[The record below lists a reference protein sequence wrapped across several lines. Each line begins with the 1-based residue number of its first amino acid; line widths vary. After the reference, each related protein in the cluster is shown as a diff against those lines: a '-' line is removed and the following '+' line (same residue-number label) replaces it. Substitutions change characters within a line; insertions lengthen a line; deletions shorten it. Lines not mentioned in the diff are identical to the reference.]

1 MYKMVEG
8 LMPAETFLIPQ
19 KQGHQ
24 IKSSTATFC
33 VRKPRGKL
41 HPKQSQTL
49 HSVMVN
55 NTNSKTLS
63 PQELP

>member
-24 IKSSTATFC
+24 IKSSTATDILC
-33 VRKPRGKL
+33 PETQGK
-41 HPKQSQTL
+41 T
-49 HSVMVN
+49 
-55 NTNSKTLS
+55 TSKTITDAT
-63 PQELP
+63 QCHGEQYKQ